1 MIIGIYTFFRSNY
14 GAVLQA
20 YSLQRT
26 LKEMRPDDE
35 VLMVDFKTAFHRSF
49 EKVFVKKSENKLFN
63 LVWQFLILVHYRQL
77 KLKRDSFREFH
88 KTRFDY
94 TSRYSTQEELLNNP
108 PTLDVHLSGSD
119 QVFNP
124 KNQYRDVFYL
134 RFPKGTSRKVAYAP
148 SFGVSRFSDDDKA
161 YIKEALSDFDSLS
174 CRESNG
180 AEFMTQLMGKDIPHV
195 LDPVFL
201 TSAEEWRKIAVKPRL
216 KQEYVFVYC
225 LKDLKGLVSFAKANY
240 PGRTIVLLS
249 PNHLRPVGGCKQ
261 IFYPGPAEFV
271 GLIEQA
277 SSVVTDSFHGT
288 AFSIIFQKDF
298 HVLISR
304 PEVSS
309 RIVSLVKMMGLE
321 ECIVKRESI
330 VQERPGSNI
339 VDMSYLQQQISF
351 SEDFLRSSVQR

>member
-1 MIIGIYTFFRSNY
+1 
-14 GAVLQA
+14 
-20 YSLQRT
+20 
-26 LKEMRPDDE
+26 MRPDDE
-35 VLMVDFKTAFHRSF
+35 VLMVDFETAFHRSF
-49 EKVFVKKSENKLFN
+49 DKVFVKKSENKLFN

-77 KLKRDSFREFH
+77 KQKRDSFREFH
-88 KTRFDY
+88 RTRFDY

-108 PTLDVHLSGSD
+108 PALDVHMSGSD

-124 KNQYRDVFYL
+124 RNQYRDVFYL

-148 SFGVSRFSDDDKA
+148 SFGVSHFSDDDKA

-180 AEFMTQLMGKDIPHV
+180 AEFMTRLMGKNIPHV

-201 TSAEEWRKIAVKPRL
+201 TPAEEWRKIATKPKF

-240 PGRTIVLLS
+240 PGRTIVVLS
-249 PNHLRPVGGCKQ
+249 PNHLRPVGGCEH
-261 IFYPGPAEFV
+261 IFYPGPSEFV

-277 SSVVTDSFHGT
+277 CYVVTDSFHGT
-288 AFSIIFQKDF
+288 AFSIIFQKNF
-298 HVLISR
+298 HVLVSR

-321 ECIVKRESI
+321 ECIVKREDI
-330 VQERPGSNI
+330 VQERPSTEK
-339 VDMSYLQQQISF
+339 VDISYLQQQISF
-351 SEDFLRSSVQR
+351 SKSILRSLIQP